1 MQDGLRQEARVS
13 EPTRAVRPSRRFTA
27 SSSASGSSVA
37 PGSGLATGRVLELDA
52 LRGIACLVIL
62 FHHLKPHLLPMGWA
76 AVDLFFLLSGYLITS
91 IILKNAG
98 EPRFLWNFYVR
109 RGLRIWPIY
118 YLTILVLVLASPILP
133 QASHLGGL
141 ANLLTYT
148 QYIQLYWSDRAPSFS
163 PYLQHVWSLAL
174 EEQFY
179 LIWPALVCLVGQRG
193 VVPLSLG
200 LAVASVWARSSG
212 FHWWLL
218 LGRADGLALGALLAA
233 IIHRHSLT
241 VLQTKTSTRVLTGI
255 GLVALLYLVAQT
267 ATGGMATL
275 DPPRW
280 PGLSVLAVNLAGCSL
295 VGLVLAN
302 QGTARL
308 QFLRN
313 PRLVK
318 IGQLSYGL
326 YLYHYICLL
335 LSDDLA
341 KLAGLGGR
349 PVWREAL
356 TMALVFVLAKLSWRC
371 VEQPLL
377 NLKNRFEYRS

>member
-1 MQDGLRQEARVS
+1 M
-13 EPTRAVRPSRRFTA
+13 
-27 SSSASGSSVA
+27 
-37 PGSGLATGRVLELDA
+37 
-52 LRGIACLVIL
+52 
-62 FHHLKPHLLPMGWA
+62 
-76 AVDLFFLLSGYLITS
+76 
-91 IILKNAG
+91 
-98 EPRFLWNFYVR
+98 
-109 RGLRIWPIY
+109 
-118 YLTILVLVLASPILP
+118 
-133 QASHLGGL
+133 
-141 ANLLTYT
+141 
-148 QYIQLYWSDRAPSFS
+148 
-163 PYLQHVWSLAL
+163 
-174 EEQFY
+174 
-179 LIWPALVCLVGQRG
+179 
-193 VVPLSLG
+193 
-200 LAVASVWARSSG
+200 
-212 FHWWLL
+212 
-218 LGRADGLALGALLAA
+218 
-233 IIHRHSLT
+233 
-241 VLQTKTSTRVLTGI
+241 
-255 GLVALLYLVAQT
+255 
-267 ATGGMATL
+267 
-275 DPPRW
+275 
-280 PGLSVLAVNLAGCSL
+280 LAVNLAGCSL